1 MLIVYKF
8 ERPSLEGR
16 RPAALGYNHGLD
28 QERLNHAFSLGLE
41 SSGMKFETAS
51 GIRLYLRLLRYVVPY
66 KRIFILS
73 ILAMAVYAATDPALA
88 ALMKP
93 LLDGT
98 LIEQDPDALVQVPLL
113 FLGVFLVRGLAAFS
127 SGFSIHWV
135 ANKVL
140 MDLRA
145 EMFERLV
152 ALPASFYNDNP
163 SGTLI
168 SKFTYDVAQIN
179 TAATYAT
186 LVLVRDSLAVL
197 GLLAFMF
204 YVDWFLALIALI
216 SAPVVVLIV
225 RYFSNRLRT
234 MSRNLQ
240 GSMGELTHFLEE
252 AIKAHK
258 IIKVYGGQ
266 QEEIGRFRHTI
277 NWARRYTM
285 KFVTAAVATG
295 PSVQFIS
302 AVVLALIIYVAAL
315 QSAAGKLS
323 VGDFV
328 SFFGALALLMG
339 PLRRLVKVNESLQ
352 PGLAACESIFGLLD
366 QETERDTGTQVIAR
380 AKGKVEFRQ
389 VSLRYARISTDAL
402 TDISIR
408 IRAGETLALVGAS
421 GSGKTTFVNL
431 IPRFFEATSG
441 RIMLDGVD
449 IRDITLAS
457 LRANI
462 GLVSQEVV
470 LFNDTIRNNIAY
482 GALHEADDQSIV
494 KAAEAAHAMEFI
506 RQKPEGIDTLIG
518 EDGVMLSGGQRQRLA
533 IARALLKDAPILI
546 LDEATSSL
554 DATSERH
561 IQAALESLK
570 RNRTCIIIAHRLS
583 TIENA
588 ERIVVMQKGR
598 IVETGTHSELLRQ
611 NGVYASLYRVQ
622 FANDVEPPDSA
633 RVSAR

>member
-16 RPAALGYNHGLD
+16 KPAALGYNHGLD

-66 KRIFILS
+66 KHIFLLS
-73 ILAMAVYAATDPALA
+73 ILAMVVSAATDPALA

-98 LIEQDPDALVQVPLL
+98 LIENDPNAMVQVPLL
-113 FLGVFLVRGLAAFS
+113 FLGLFLVRGVATFA

-140 MDLRA
+140 MDLKA
-145 EMFERLV
+145 QMFERLV
-152 ALPASFYNDNP
+152 ALPAAFYNDNP

-179 TAATYAT
+179 DTSIHSVM
-186 LVLVRDSLAVL
+186 VLVRDSLAVL
-197 GLLAFMF
+197 GLLAYMF
-204 YVDWFLALIALI
+204 YVDWLLALIACVC
-216 SAPVVVLIV
+216 APAIVVIV
-225 RYFSNRLRT
+225 RYLSHRLRT
-234 MSRNLQ
+234 MSRNVQ
-240 GSMGELTHFLEE
+240 HSMGESTHLLEE
-252 AIKAHK
+252 AIECHK
-258 IIKVYGGQ
+258 IVKVFGGQ
-266 QEEIGRFRHTI
+266 QEEIGRFRHAI

-295 PSVQFIS
+295 PSVQIVS
-302 AVVLALIIYVAAL
+302 GVALALIIYVAAL
-315 QSAAGKLS
+315 QSAAGTLS

-328 SFFGALALLMG
+328 SFFGALALLMA
-339 PLRRLVKVNESLQ
+339 PLRRLVKVNERLQ
-352 PGLAACESIFGLLD
+352 RGLAAAESVFGLLD
-366 QETERDTGTQVIAR
+366 EVVEQDTGTQVIAR
-380 AKGKVEFRQ
+380 AKGEVEFRQ
-389 VSLRYARISTDAL
+389 VSLRYARISTDTL

-408 IRAGETLALVGAS
+408 IRAGETVALVGAS

-482 GALHEADDQSIV
+482 GALHEADEQLIV

-506 RQKPEGIDTLIG
+506 RQKPEGMDTLIG
-518 EDGVMLSGGQRQRLA
+518 ENGVMLSGGQRQRLA

-611 NGVYASLYRVQ
+611 NGIYASLYRVQ

-633 RVSAR
+633 RVSVR

>member
-1 MLIVYKF
+1 
-8 ERPSLEGR
+8 
-16 RPAALGYNHGLD
+16 
-28 QERLNHAFSLGLE
+28 
-41 SSGMKFETAS
+41 MKFETAS

-234 MSRNLQ
+234 MS
-240 GSMGELTHFLEE
+240 T
-252 AIKAHK
+252 
-258 IIKVYGGQ
+258 
-266 QEEIGRFRHTI
+266 TI
-277 NWARRYTM
+277 TPPAR
-285 KFVTAAVATG
+285 
-295 PSVQFIS
+295 
-302 AVVLALIIYVAAL
+302 
-315 QSAAGKLS
+315 
-323 VGDFV
+323 
-328 SFFGALALLMG
+328 
-339 PLRRLVKVNESLQ
+339 
-352 PGLAACESIFGLLD
+352 
-366 QETERDTGTQVIAR
+366 
-380 AKGKVEFRQ
+380 
-389 VSLRYARISTDAL
+389 
-402 TDISIR
+402 
-408 IRAGETLALVGAS
+408 
-421 GSGKTTFVNL
+421 
-431 IPRFFEATSG
+431 
-441 RIMLDGVD
+441 
-449 IRDITLAS
+449 
-457 LRANI
+457 
-462 GLVSQEVV
+462 
-470 LFNDTIRNNIAY
+470 
-482 GALHEADDQSIV
+482 
-494 KAAEAAHAMEFI
+494 
-506 RQKPEGIDTLIG
+506 
-518 EDGVMLSGGQRQRLA
+518 
-533 IARALLKDAPILI
+533 
-546 LDEATSSL
+546 
-554 DATSERH
+554 
-561 IQAALESLK
+561 
-570 RNRTCIIIAHRLS
+570 
-583 TIENA
+583 
-588 ERIVVMQKGR
+588 
-598 IVETGTHSELLRQ
+598 
-611 NGVYASLYRVQ
+611 
-622 FANDVEPPDSA
+622 
-633 RVSAR
+633 